1 MDCRLSRKVKI
12 IEIIGKAKGNILCDL
27 VFGDKLYKYIN
38 GAIHDR
44 KKINWTKVNISAL

>member
-1 MDCRLSRKVKI
+1 MKI

-27 VFGDKLYKYIN
+27 VFGDGFIN
-38 GAIHDR
+38 TSMVLSMTE